1 MNFAHIHEL
10 HVAYCMVTLRV
21 GHLVHV
27 SGVICPCDV
36 TNLAAP
42 TPVLK
47 IETLCIGDNRLF
59 SQSYNA
65 KQMER
70 CIPPPSSYGT
80 TLHAVSFKWH
90 LCL

>member
-1 MNFAHIHEL
+1 
-10 HVAYCMVTLRV
+10 MVS
-21 GHLVHV
+21 LVHV
-27 SGVICPCDV
+27 SGVIGPCDG

-59 SQSYNA
+59 SQSFDA

-70 CIPPPSSYGT
+70 CILLKLWDYFARSLIQMAPLLVIG
-80 TLHAVSFKWH
+80 L
-90 LCL
+90 